1 MVANLEVICV
11 ITILL
16 QCFYLQNIDFMYNLQ
31 EISDRVNTNTNKN
44 NSLLESVSG
53 DQRTGFN
60 LNFFKYQVSNKP
72 VLQNWF
78 SKN

>member
-1 MVANLEVICV
+1 
-11 ITILL
+11 
-16 QCFYLQNIDFMYNLQ
+16 MYNLQ

-44 NSLLESVSG
+44 NCLLESVSG
-53 DQRTGFN
+53 DQRPGFN